1 MIRWM
6 QWDEIHH
13 LDLEGNGECPDAIWW
28 IPATKMKQELS
39 LRQNDEF
46 AHPVPLVSE
55 AVAVLRVCHAIN
67 SGSAFVFPGARSIKK
82 PMSENAL
89 NYLYLRE
96 GLRGRHVPHGWRSTF
111 STIMNEWA
119 LKNGRDKDRMIIDLM
134 LAHLPTGISATE
146 LKYNR
151 AAFIDRRRE
160 LSTIWVSMLF
170 REAPGAEALL
180 EGRRRRRL

>member
-1 MIRWM
+1 
-6 QWDEIHH
+6 
-13 LDLEGNGECPDAIWW
+13 
-28 IPATKMKQELS
+28 
-39 LRQNDEF
+39 
-46 AHPVPLVSE
+46 
-55 AVAVLRVCHAIN
+55 
-67 SGSAFVFPGARSIKK
+67 
-82 PMSENAL
+82 
-89 NYLYLRE
+89 
-96 GLRGRHVPHGWRSTF
+96 
-111 STIMNEWA
+111 MNEWA

>member
-1 MIRWM
+1 
-6 QWDEIHH
+6 
-13 LDLEGNGECPDAIWW
+13 
-28 IPATKMKQELS
+28 
-39 LRQNDEF
+39 
-46 AHPVPLVSE
+46 
-55 AVAVLRVCHAIN
+55 
-67 SGSAFVFPGARSIKK
+67 
-82 PMSENAL
+82 MSENAL

-119 LKNGRDKDRMIIDLM
+119 LSNGRKHDRMIIDLM

-160 LSTIWVSMLF
+160 LSALWVSMLF
-170 REAPGAEALL
+170 SDAPAASALL